1 MSGRGRVHDRAVL
14 DALESL
20 DPQPFAGDVW
30 RVTRKGRDPLRG
42 SSSRGRWSPMGEF
55 EVLYTSLERHGAL
68 AEIGY
73 RLSLEPV
80 WPSRLEHE
88 LHTIAARTQRSLRFA
103 NLDSL
108 VALGVDVA
116 RYNTFEYGATQAV
129 AAAAHFLEFEGLVVP
144 SARAACANLVI
155 FLDRLTEDYRLDVT
169 ATEAVDWDLWRK
181 RRA

>member
-42 SSSRGRWSPMGEF
+42 SSARGRWSPMGEF
-55 EVLYTSLERHGAL
+55 EVLHTSLERHGAL

-116 RYNTFEYGATQAV
+116 RYN
-129 AAAAHFLEFEGLVVP
+129 
-144 SARAACANLVI
+144 
-155 FLDRLTEDYRLDVT
+155 
-169 ATEAVDWDLWRK
+169 
-181 RRA
+181 